1 MAMRDKVGRRA
12 SLAGWLFADLSLVLA
27 ILFIS
32 STITREEREP
42 ATSPTSTPATT
53 TTDSSTTTT
62 TAPVNSEGNSLNV
75 DPIKVIVS
83 ISDPDNELAV
93 QKSLESALRSIRKLK
108 KSTRF
113 GVVIVHGGTG
123 GDPDL
128 SGGKNRATRAAESLN
143 TWDRLT
149 TKRWVSG
156 DQAFQGLRTNQYQF
170 TLLEDLSTASN

>member
-1 MAMRDKVGRRA
+1 MRDTVGRRA

-27 ILFIS
+27 ILFIG
-32 STITREEREP
+32 STTSTEERESAP
-42 ATSPTSTPATT
+42 PPTSTPATT

-62 TAPVNSEGNSLNV
+62 TAPSNPEGNSLNV
-75 DPIKVIVS
+75 EPIKVIVS
-83 ISDPDNELAV
+83 ITDPDNELGV

-128 SGGKNRATRAAESLN
+128 RGGKSRATRAAISLN
-143 TWDRLT
+143 SWERLT
-149 TKRWVSG
+149 TKRWIWG
-156 DQAFQGLRTNQYQF
+156 DQAFQGLRINQYQF
-170 TLLEDLSTASN
+170 TLLEDLTTAGD